1 MTKDTHWLNKPE
13 HLPLE
18 VDGKSVELDI
28 YEKSTGFRVQGIVGR
43 MRVQYH
49 PVTSG
54 LFCIWVAYD
63 SSGEEIEM
71 AMEDIDEHHLKPHP
85 HSTTTNYICE
95 AQYR

>member
-1 MTKDTHWLNKPE
+1 MTRTTHWINNPE
-13 HLPLE
+13 HTAAE
-18 VDGKSVELDI
+18 IDGKSVELHI
-28 YEKSTGFRVQGIVGR
+28 YEKSSGFRVHATGR

-95 AQYR
+95 AQCR

>member
-1 MTKDTHWLNKPE
+1 MTKKTHWIRNPE
-13 HLPLE
+13 HSPSE
-18 VDGKSVELDI
+18 IDGKSVELHI
-28 YEKSTGFRVQGIVGR
+28 YEKSTGFRVHAIGR

-63 SSGEEIEM
+63 DSGEEVEM

-85 HSTTTNYICE
+85 DPTKADYICE